1 MSKFSGMEQ
10 RPRSQGA
17 VAVAEIVGELV
28 VVVVVVVSG
37 CDDEMGGR
45 VLKTTSG
52 PSRLR
57 A

>member
-28 VVVVVVVSG
+28 VVVVVSG